1 MDLSQYH
8 AGGLA
13 GQLMF
18 VAIGLFATVV
28 LQSSH
33 ATLMLTL
40 TALATGQLD
49 LGQALATAIGAN
61 VGTSVTT
68 AFVGSLGGN
77 RSGQRL
83 ALAHVLF
90 TVPTAVLAI
99 APLST
104 LNWLVPWL
112 VAALGRLVRGAFGG
126 RGGAY

>member
-77 RSGQRL
+77 RSGPRL
-83 ALAHVLF
+83 ALA
-90 TVPTAVLAI
+90 
-99 APLST
+99 ST
-104 LNWLVPWL
+104 EERRV
-112 VAALGRLVRGAFGG
+112 GQGCVRSC
-126 RGGAY
+126 RSRWSPYP